1 MGFVHLHVHTEFSF
15 LDGACRINEMIE
27 RTKELGMKAI
37 AITDH
42 GGMYGVIDFY
52 KKAKAE
58 GIKPIIG
65 CEVYTASK
73 NMYDKSH
80 EMGNRTG
87 HLVLLCKN
95 MTGYKNLIKLDSLAF
110 TDGFYYKPRVDIEH
124 IKKYSQGLIC
134 LSACLAGDI
143 PNAILNDDIKRA
155 KELIE
160 EYIEIFGKDNFF
172 LEIQDHNMMEQKKV
186 NQGIIKLAKE
196 YDLGLVAT
204 NDVHYLKREDAK
216 YQDILMCI
224 QTNRKVAETDRM
236 SFETDE
242 FYLKS
247 EEEMKELFGSIPE
260 SLSNTE
266 KIADMCNVDF
276 EFGNYLLPEF
286 DVPDGKDAYEYL
298 EELCR
303 KGINERYETVTDEIE
318 QRLSYELHVIKNM
331 GYVDYFLIVWDFIK
345 YAKDNGIPIGP
356 GRGSA
361 AGSIVAY
368 SLHITDIDPI
378 RFNLLFERFLNPER
392 ISMPDI
398 DVDICN
404 ENRGK
409 VIDYVVEKYGREKVA
424 QIITFNA
431 MKARAAVRDVARVLD
446 IPYADTDVIAK
457 LIPMEAKM
465 TIKKAIE
472 ISPDLKERYE
482 EDPQVKELLDDAMA
496 LEGLTRNAGTH
507 AAGVII
513 TKEPIT
519 NYIPIQKNDEVTT
532 TQFPMGTV
540 EELGLLKMDFLGL
553 RNLSI
558 IKDAV
563 DIIELSTG
571 ERLDISKIDI
581 DKKEV
586 YEMLSRGETEGV
598 FQLESQGMKQFIKE
612 LKPNSIEDVI
622 AGISLYRPGPM
633 DQIPRYIEN
642 KNNPQNV
649 KYKHEILEPILNVT
663 YGCMVYQEQVMQI
676 VREMGGYS
684 LGRADLVRRAMSK
697 KKADVMAEERKNFI
711 YGKTDDDGNVLID
724 GALRRGVS
732 EEAANAIFDEMMDFA
747 EYAFNKSHAAAYAA
761 ITYQTAYLKCFYP
774 AQYMA
779 ALLSS
784 VLDSPAKVSRYTID
798 AERMGIKILPPDINE
813 SYSGFTESNGNIRF
827 GLAVIKNIGIGC
839 IDSIVRERKKNGKYK
854 SYEDFVKRTSYLNV
868 SKRVHENL
876 IKAGAFFS
884 LGEKR
889 SELLMRYNE
898 LLDAIAD
905 DRKKNVEGQ
914 ISLFGEDEETG
925 ISETY
930 IKRDEFDHKMLLALE
945 KEVAGFYISGHPL
958 DEYKDIVEKYST
970 IYSADLLRDE
980 EGAENAIY
988 DGKEVSMC
996 AIITAVKTKIAKNNQ
1011 MMAFITIEDLTGSI
1025 EALVFPKTYKD
1036 VKAYIQEDSIV
1047 KIDGRLS
1054 YREEEEPKL
1063 LCNSIVRISD
1073 LSKEPIKKESVVSNE
1088 KLYIKFSLGKDF
1100 LLEKVKGILKLHSGN
1115 TPVYVHIEETKQ
1127 TALAQKEY
1135 FVNANEDLMKE
1146 LSDMLGEENV
1156 VLRK

>member
-15 LDGACRINEMIE
+15 LDGACRIDEMIP
-27 RTKELGMKAI
+27 RAKELGMKAI

-58 GIKPIIG
+58 GIKPVIG

-73 NMYDKSH
+73 NMYDKTH

-95 MTGYKNLIKLDSLAF
+95 MTGYKNLIKLDSLSF

-124 IKKYSQGLIC
+124 IKKYSEGLIC

-160 EYIEIFGKDNFF
+160 QYIEIFGRDNFF

-186 NQGIIKLAKE
+186 NQGLLKLAKE

-224 QTNRKVAETDRM
+224 QTNRKVAESDRM

-247 EEEMKELFGSIPE
+247 EDEMKELFGNVPE
-260 SLSNTE
+260 SLLNTE
-266 KIADMCNVDF
+266 KIADMCNLEF

-286 DVPDGKDAYEYL
+286 DVPDNKDAYEYL
-298 EELCR
+298 EELCV
-303 KGINERYETVTDEIE
+303 KGINERYEKVTDEIKE
-318 QRLSYELHVIKNM
+318 RLSYELGVIKNM

-345 YAKDNGIPIGP
+345 YAKDHGIPIGP

-446 IPYADTDVIAK
+446 IPYADTDQIAK

-472 ISPDLKERYE
+472 ISPDLKDRYE
-482 EDPQVKELLDDAMA
+482 NDPTVKELLDDAMA

-519 NYIPIQKNDEVTT
+519 NYIPIQKNDDVTT

-571 ERLDISKIDI
+571 EKLDISKIDI

-598 FQLESQGMKQFIKE
+598 FS
-612 LKPNSIEDVI
+612 LK
-622 AGISLYRPGPM
+622 
-633 DQIPRYIEN
+633 
-642 KNNPQNV
+642 
-649 KYKHEILEPILNVT
+649 
-663 YGCMVYQEQVMQI
+663 
-676 VREMGGYS
+676 VRE
-684 LGRADLVRRAMSK
+684 
-697 KKADVMAEERKNFI
+697 
-711 YGKTDDDGNVLID
+711 
-724 GALRRGVS
+724 
-732 EEAANAIFDEMMDFA
+732 
-747 EYAFNKSHAAAYAA
+747 
-761 ITYQTAYLKCFYP
+761 
-774 AQYMA
+774 
-779 ALLSS
+779 
-784 VLDSPAKVSRYTID
+784 
-798 AERMGIKILPPDINE
+798 
-813 SYSGFTESNGNIRF
+813 
-827 GLAVIKNIGIGC
+827 
-839 IDSIVRERKKNGKYK
+839 
-854 SYEDFVKRTSYLNV
+854 
-868 SKRVHENL
+868 
-876 IKAGAFFS
+876 
-884 LGEKR
+884 
-889 SELLMRYNE
+889 
-898 LLDAIAD
+898 
-905 DRKKNVEGQ
+905 
-914 ISLFGEDEETG
+914 
-925 ISETY
+925 
-930 IKRDEFDHKMLLALE
+930 
-945 KEVAGFYISGHPL
+945 
-958 DEYKDIVEKYST
+958 
-970 IYSADLLRDE
+970 
-980 EGAENAIY
+980 
-988 DGKEVSMC
+988 
-996 AIITAVKTKIAKNNQ
+996 
-1011 MMAFITIEDLTGSI
+1011 
-1025 EALVFPKTYKD
+1025 
-1036 VKAYIQEDSIV
+1036 
-1047 KIDGRLS
+1047 
-1054 YREEEEPKL
+1054 
-1063 LCNSIVRISD
+1063 
-1073 LSKEPIKKESVVSNE
+1073 
-1088 KLYIKFSLGKDF
+1088 
-1100 LLEKVKGILKLHSGN
+1100 
-1115 TPVYVHIEETKQ
+1115 
-1127 TALAQKEY
+1127 
-1135 FVNANEDLMKE
+1135 
-1146 LSDMLGEENV
+1146 
-1156 VLRK
+1156 